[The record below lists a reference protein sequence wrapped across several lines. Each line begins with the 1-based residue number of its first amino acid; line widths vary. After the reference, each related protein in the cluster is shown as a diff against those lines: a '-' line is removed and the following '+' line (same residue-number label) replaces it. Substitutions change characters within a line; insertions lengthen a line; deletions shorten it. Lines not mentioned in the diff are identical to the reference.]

1 MATSKENLNRIYSD
15 GTTILTAYLS
25 QIIFFDK
32 KVLRVLL
39 EKGANPN
46 QKMPKI
52 VKNFI
57 NICAVGQRK
66 NRAQFGFALFW
77 YFNRHSI
84 A

>member
-46 QKMPKI
+46 QKNAKDRQ
-52 VKNFI
+52 KFYQYLRRW
-57 NICAVGQRK
+57 AK
-66 NRAQFGFALFW
+66 EK
-77 YFNRHSI
+77 
-84 A
+84 